1 MSDLFGNKLPDAK
14 GFADGQTSKAKNVG
28 ENKISDV
35 KGFGENKL
43 NDTKNLGEGKL
54 NEAKGFGEGKLNEV
68 KGFGEAK
75 LNEAKG
81 FGEGK
86 LNEAKG
92 FGEGKLNEAKGFGEG
107 KLNDVKGFS
116 NNFST
121 FGSDNFDNS
130 KSPSPFGSDDN
141 KAAGF
146 SGDSPSAVNTENT
159 AASPFASSVP
169 QQKSAPFGS
178 ESKTGSS
185 SSGGTAPSGSP
196 AVAGSGADKKK
207 SEPKIYIVKQD
218 DDLGLIAKKFHLP
231 SWKYLYQINKSKIGD
246 NPDLLKVGT
255 ELTIPQWDSTKGDEL
270 IREKGADPF
279 AYTGGLQYRYPWV
292 PFSVTLTDGDGKQL
306 KENPDGYKII
316 VSDVKSGNEVLSR
329 VFTKAD
335 EITLLIPDSP
345 EMKVTVEPNSEE
357 NNGSN

>member
-1 MSDLFGNKLPDAK
+1 MGDLFGNKLPDAK
-14 GFADGQTSKAKNVG
+14 GFADDQVSKAK
-28 ENKISDV
+28 S
-35 KGFGENKL
+35 
-43 NDTKNLGEGKL
+43 
-54 NEAKGFGEGKLNEV
+54 FGEGNV
-68 KGFGEAK
+68 C
-75 LNEAKG
+75 NAKG
-81 FGEGK
+81 LGE
-86 LNEAKG
+86 N
-92 FGEGKLNEAKGFGEG
+92 KLNEAKGFGEG

-121 FGSDNFDNS
+121 SGSVNFDNS
-130 KSPSPFGSDDN
+130 KSPSLFGSDDN

-196 AVAGSGADKKK
+196 AVAGTGADKKK
-207 SEPKIYIVKQD
+207 SEPKTYIVKQD

-279 AYTGGLQYRYPWV
+279 AYTGGLQYRYPWEPVSITLAKKDGSVYTEKDKNGKPQKNFEVKKKYEIRNSETGEVLASGEIGHSEEISVLV
-292 PFSVTLTDGDGKQL
+292 PAVKSRDLYIDGK
-306 KENPDGYKII
+306 KYVVWNG
-316 VSDVKSGNEVLSR
+316 
-329 VFTKAD
+329 
-335 EITLLIPDSP
+335 
-345 EMKVTVEPNSEE
+345 VEE
-357 NNGSN
+357 